1 MMMKRFMNKKV
12 AAIGLGAGLALGVA
26 GGAFAYFQ
34 TSGSGQG
41 STTAGTAGSVALQAS
56 IAGAIVPGDGGQ
68 SVTFTATNAN
78 TTSAQVTTISF
89 ASVTSSNSACQ
100 AVIDANPS
108 QFSMADVSSGTVVP
122 ASTTTPLALTGTGTL
137 VWADSTSQDQTA
149 CAGAPLTLHVTS
161 S

>member
-26 GGAFAYFQ
+26 GGASP
-34 TSGSGQG
+34 TSRRAAPSG

-78 TTSAQVTTISF
+78 STSAQVTTISF

-100 AVIDANPS
+100 AVIDTNPS

-137 VWADSTSQDQTA
+137 VWADSTTQDQTA